1 MYSTFLVSKSECM
14 ACNNQVLKTLG
25 TLQGVF
31 GAEMDRIEGRIVVSH
46 TDEVVRDQIAET
58 LLSLG
63 FPEDMQAQ
71 EQDLEQADGKESE
84 KVDSGVKGEIVDCE
98 PSIWG
103 CAL

>member
-46 TDEVVRDQIAET
+46 TDEVSRTQIAEMLT
-58 LLSLG
+58 KLG
-63 FPEDMQAQ
+63 FPER
-71 EQDLEQADGKESE
+71 KEDTE
-84 KVDSGVKGEIVDCE
+84 EPEYDE